1 MNAII
6 IGPDRGLGDALE
18 SQGVRVKRVDLGSAE
33 ELEASG
39 VADAA
44 LLVLT
49 DVDESTSVSVALE
62 LNDRLKTVVY
72 SPDTIPEFVRGQLD
86 LALDTE
92 LLAADVVA
100 EELANGVQA

>member
-6 IGPDRGLGDALE
+6 IGPDRGLGAALE
-18 SQGVRVKRVDLGSAE
+18 EQGVEVERISVGSAD
-33 ELEASG
+33 ELEGAG
-39 VADAA
+39 VADTD

-49 DVDESTSVSVALE
+49 DVSESTAVSVALE

-92 LLAADVVA
+92 LLDPDVVA
-100 EELANGVQA
+100 EELVGAGEA

>member
-18 SQGVRVKRVDLGSAE
+18 SQGVGVKRVDLGSAE

-100 EELANGVQA
+100 EELANGVGA